1 MPLPN
6 TRVVIVGAPRADK
19 DFQVVEVSARAAQ
32 TVAKDLQRLAE
43 QVARETARLKGKG

>member
-6 TRVVIVGAPRADK
+6 TRVVVVGVPKANK

-32 TVAKDLQRLAE
+32 TVAKDLARLAE
-43 QVARETARLKGKG
+43 QVARETSRLKGRG